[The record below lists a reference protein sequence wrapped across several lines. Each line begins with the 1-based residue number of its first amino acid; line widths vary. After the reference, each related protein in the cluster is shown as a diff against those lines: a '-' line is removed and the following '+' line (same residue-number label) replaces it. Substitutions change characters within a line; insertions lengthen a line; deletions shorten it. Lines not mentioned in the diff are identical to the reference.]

1 MPPMNTLKTL
11 AFAALLSTLSLVS
24 VAQTSVTIKPAAAV
38 HHTPHVAPTSKAKPK
53 HIKPKPKLKTVA
65 HVTKKPVA
73 TKSKLT
79 QTSLAKKKA
88 AARKKTITAQH
99 GKTISAKHGITVS
112 R

>member
-1 MPPMNTLKTL
+1 MNTFKTL
-11 AFAALLSTLSLVS
+11 AFAALVSTLSLAS
-24 VAQTSVTIKPAAAV
+24 VAQTPVAIKPAAAA

-53 HIKPKPKLKTVA
+53 HVKPKPKLKTAA

-73 TKSKLT
+73 KKSKLT

-99 GKTISAKHGITVS
+99 GKAVSAKHAITVA